1 MKTIER
7 GILLLTTIMTIIV
20 GTATIA
26 NCKCWLST
34 HESEI
39 EPATDIS
46 CMNKQ
51 VSSTQATE
59 VKKQYEVGDI
69 IEFGSY
75 PYDKEGTEKPI
86 EWQILEKYEDGTAL
100 ILTRNVID
108 NISYNDR
115 LEETSWETSSIR
127 KWLNEYFYSK
137 AFSENEKKLIKET
150 YLHEEGTK
158 DNIFMLSREEAEKYF
173 AATPEK
179 TLFLAPIKQDYPYYS
194 KNQSRAAYPTPYAKN
209 KENKGK
215 KLFTNNYTGG
225 TCWWWLR
232 SFNKDSRASFSCIYY
247 GGEMSFC
254 IADSNSTGVRPAL
267 IISVKNIKT
276 EKDLKQKNTRS

>member
-7 GILLLTTIMTIIV
+7 SILLLTAIMTIIV
-20 GTATIA
+20 VTATMA
-26 NCKCWLST
+26 NCKCLLSAY
-34 HESEI
+34 ESKI
-39 EPATDIS
+39 EPPTNFK
-46 CMNKQ
+46 CKNNQ
-51 VSSTQATE
+51 CSTIQATE
-59 VKKQYEVGDI
+59 AKKQCEVGDI
-69 IEFGSY
+69 LEFGSY
-75 PYDKEGTEKPI
+75 PYYEEGTEKPI

-127 KWLNEYFYSK
+127 KWLNEYFYNK
-137 AFSENEKKLIKET
+137 AFSLNEKKLIKET

-158 DNIFMLSREEAEKYF
+158 DRIFMLSREEAEKYF
-173 AATPEK
+173 TATPEK
-179 TLFLAPIKQDYPYYS
+179 TLFLAPIKQEYPYYS
-194 KNQSRAAYPTPYAKN
+194 KNQSRSAYPTPYAKN

-215 KLFTNNYTGG
+215 KLYTNNYTGG

-254 IADSNSTGVRPAL
+254 LADSNSTGVRPAL
-267 IISVKNIKT
+267 TISVKNIKT
-276 EKDLKQKNTRS
+276 EKYLKQKIQ